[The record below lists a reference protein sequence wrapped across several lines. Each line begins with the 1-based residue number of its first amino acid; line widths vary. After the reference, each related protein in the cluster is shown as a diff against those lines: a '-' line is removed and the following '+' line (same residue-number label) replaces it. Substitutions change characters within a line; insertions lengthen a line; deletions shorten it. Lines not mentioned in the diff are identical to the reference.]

1 MGHAVKPQSQAAPLI
16 GNIVRASI
24 VRLIGA
30 VLLEQNDEWQVR
42 HRYMQIE
49 AMAGLA
55 SPDPDAETLGLP
67 PLAA

>member
-1 MGHAVKPQSQAAPLI
+1 VSQLPHSAPAAASHPQRSSADKLTVP
-16 GNIVRASI
+16 
-24 VRLIGA
+24 
-30 VLLEQNDEWQVR
+30 VR